1 MLHLRYPRY
10 APDRD
15 AALMHLSKAFETI
28 NYNLLI
34 AKLHVYGFTNNTYSL
49 IKSFLTN
56 RWHRRKAN
64 TRFSNWSEL
73 LLGVPQGSVLG
84 PLLFNIYLNDLFYLT
99 ECTNMCNYADDTSFH
114 ACDSYLKDLITRLEH
129 DSLLVIE
136 WFQGNYMKLNQE
148 KCHLLISRH
157 KHELLWE
164 NIGRSKVWENEKQKL
179 HGTVIDR
186 DLRFD

>member
-56 RWHRRKAN
+56 RWHRTKAN

-99 ECTNMCNYADDTSFH
+99 ECTNMCNSADDTSFH

-148 KCHLLISRH
+148 KCHLLI
-157 KHELLWE
+157 
-164 NIGRSKVWENEKQKL
+164 
-179 HGTVIDR
+179 
-186 DLRFD
+186 

>member
-56 RWHRRKAN
+56 RWHRTKAN

-148 KCHLLISRH
+148 KCHLLISGH

-186 DLRFD
+186 DFRFD

>member
-56 RWHRRKAN
+56 RWHRTKAN

-148 KCHLLISRH
+148 KCHLLISGH

-164 NIGRSKVWENEKQKL
+164 NIERSKVWEN
-179 HGTVIDR
+179 
-186 DLRFD
+186 

>member
-56 RWHRRKAN
+56 RWHRTKAN

-148 KCHLLISRH
+148 KCHLLISGH

>member
-56 RWHRRKAN
+56 RWHRTKAN

-114 ACDSYLKDLITRLEH
+114 ACDSYLKDHITRLEH

-148 KCHLLISRH
+148 KCHLLISGH